1 MWGNLRQVSSFCP
14 KLPPISIEFCSKAVR
29 KINRE
34 KCYELDSFY
43 ECDSLWTSSHA
54 LQHEQQ
60 SSGKHGCCGT
70 WEPAHGYEC
79 DDVYTLCIQV

>member
-34 KCYELDSFY
+34 KCSELDSFY

-54 LQHEQQ
+54 L
-60 SSGKHGCCGT
+60 
-70 WEPAHGYEC
+70 
-79 DDVYTLCIQV
+79 